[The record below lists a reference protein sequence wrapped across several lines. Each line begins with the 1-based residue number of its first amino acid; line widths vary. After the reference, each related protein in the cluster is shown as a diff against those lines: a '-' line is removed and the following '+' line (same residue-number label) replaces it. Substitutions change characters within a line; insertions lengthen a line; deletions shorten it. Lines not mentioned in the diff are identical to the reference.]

1 MFQEDDIFGV
11 PSPRVDG
18 VYKIA
23 SKLTWQIS
31 TIVVREAIVR
41 LEEVL
46 KVFLIAISLVLL
58 LLHYCHWEL
67 ADGLQQILILLPC
80 FWCVYD
86 VRYIQVFKC
95 LVLNAPWL

>member
-1 MFQEDDIFGV
+1 MATAKGRLQQRHRELFINEKGCFPDLPLEKMFQEDDIFGV

-58 LLHYCHWEL
+58 LLHYCH
-67 ADGLQQILILLPC
+67 
-80 FWCVYD
+80 
-86 VRYIQVFKC
+86 
-95 LVLNAPWL
+95 